1 VVVPCSIV
9 SFPPPRDK
17 SSLIRNVGSY
27 NLSWAWI
34 NTLCSMEKSY
44 PPEIKFQTSK
54 IVLLFSKNVG
64 PGFYSFRRNSS
75 KNSESLEPEN
85 LHDCAVK
92 KTV

>member
-1 VVVPCSIV
+1 
-9 SFPPPRDK
+9 
-17 SSLIRNVGSY
+17 
-27 NLSWAWI
+27 
-34 NTLCSMEKSY
+34 MEKSY